1 MGKTQQEPLIAVRL
15 CDSTSIVW
23 CHQVRRDTC
32 NDACLPRAA
41 CAWQGEWGRETEGKR
56 ALDEKGAGW
65 LVGVLRCARI
75 GYRKRVRVWDR
86 TCIVFGA
93 GLGQETPSHSYKQLQ
108 KLVCCATSWI
118 GPKKAGKRQAAA
130 GAARE
135 VRVAG
140 RKHGATMNVWQAP
153 AWWAAGLGR

>member
-41 CAWQGEWGRETEGKR
+41 CAWQGEWGREAEGKR

-75 GYRKRVRVWDR
+75 GYRGVCVCGTGRALYLGQGWDR
-86 TCIVFGA
+86 KPQAIPISNCKNWSVVQQA
-93 GLGQETPSHSYKQLQ
+93 GLARKKRGSARRQLVQ
-108 KLVCCATSWI
+108 
-118 GPKKAGKRQAAA
+118 
-130 GAARE
+130 RE
-135 VRVAG
+135 R
-140 RKHGATMNVWQAP
+140 
-153 AWWAAGLGR
+153 